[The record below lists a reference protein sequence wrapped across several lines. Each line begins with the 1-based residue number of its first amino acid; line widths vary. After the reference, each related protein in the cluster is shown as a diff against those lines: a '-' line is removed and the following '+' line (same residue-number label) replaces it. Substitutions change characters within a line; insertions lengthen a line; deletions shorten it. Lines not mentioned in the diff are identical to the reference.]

1 MLRTST
7 YSLSKTQ
14 QSILKALLYFD
25 VFNYPLK
32 EEELFENSSVKQSFE
47 QFKEDL
53 NLLTEQGFINY
64 KNGFY
69 YAPKASAEIIQRRVD
84 GNTLAETMLPKAF
97 EFSRKIAGF
106 PFISGVCISG
116 SLSKNYYDAN
126 SDMDYFIVAK
136 NNRLWVARTLYILY
150 YKLLVPENQKKYYCL
165 NYFVSESYLHIPDH
179 NLFVATELMHLI
191 PTANFELYKQVMD
204 HNQWARDYFQN
215 KKEVKYQGTANV
227 IRPFLNKLIEL
238 SFSGS
243 FGNWVDDVLLRIT
256 LKRWRKKYKELN
268 DEDFDLQFRTR
279 KHVCKRHSF
288 GFQNK
293 VLLSLE
299 KKVCEYEHLFN
310 VKLTTT

>member
-1 MLRTST
+1 MLRAST

-32 EEELFENSSVKQSFE
+32 EEELFENSSLKQSADE
-47 QFKEDL
+47 FKEDL

-64 KNGFY
+64 ENGFY
-69 YAPKASAEIIQRRVD
+69 FSPKASAEIIKRRVD
-84 GNTLAETMLPKAF
+84 GNTLAETMLPRAF

-126 SDMDYFIVAK
+126 SDMDYFIVTK
-136 NNRLWVARTLYILY
+136 DNRLWIARTLYILY
-150 YKLLVPENQKKYYCL
+150 YKLLVPKNQKKYYCL
-165 NYFVSESYLHIPDH
+165 NYFVSESHLSIPDH
-179 NLFVATELMHLI
+179 NLFVATELVHLI
-191 PTANFELYKQVMD
+191 PTVNFAMYKQVMD

-215 KKEVKYQGTANV
+215 KKEVRHKGTADLA
-227 IRPFLNKLIEL
+227 RPFFNKLTEL
-238 SFSGS
+238 AFSGN

-256 LKRWRKKYKELN
+256 LKRWRKKYKELS

-293 VLLSLE
+293 VLLALE
-299 KKVCEYEHLFN
+299 KKITEYGNEFN
-310 VKLTTT
+310 VKFN